1 MQVFIKKPSID
12 LYPGIRVTKETEL
25 EYKNENVKQTVKDL
39 VLHSVTKVKG
49 DGFKSKY
56 DTTIDLED
64 GDILIF
70 EDEGRGYIKPVE
82 GFVTIEEA
90 IEQVHRRFC
99 EFQAQ
104 GGRRDPPHLY
114 HPSRHPVR
122 RNLHGYCP
130 RTPHYRKDGRPH
142 R

>member
-1 MQVFIKKPSID
+1 MQNFIRRPRID
-12 LYPGIRVTKETEL
+12 LMPGIRVTKDTVL
-25 EYKNENVKQTVKDL
+25 EFKNENVKQTVKDL

-90 IEQVHRRFC
+90 IADLE
-99 EFQAQ
+99 
-104 GGRRDPPHLY
+104 
-114 HPSRHPVR
+114 
-122 RNLHGYCP
+122 NI
-130 RTPHYRKDGRPH
+130 KDLG
-142 R
+142 